1 MQLEAIHEDYIDR
14 AFRAMA
20 EATEEAVL
28 NSMLMAETVVSAEG
42 TVRRSLSEFI

>member
-1 MQLEAIHEDYIDR
+1 MEAIHEDYIDK

-28 NSMLMAETVVSAEG
+28 NSMLMAETVASENG
-42 TVRRSLSEFI
+42 NVRRSLSEFV

>member
-1 MQLEAIHEDYIDR
+1 MIHEDNIDL

-28 NSMLMAETVVSAEG
+28 NSMLMAETVTSVDGKTRFA
-42 TVRRSLSEFI
+42 LSEFME